1 MLKIIGVQRKKGVYE
16 GNSYDNVMLHCTE
29 TTPYSSDNSRLIAGY
44 TVERV
49 KVKAH
54 QVNQVFGGL
63 VGCDADLADLVGASI
78 RVSYDRFQNP
88 VSISIVESPPPILEK
103 EGGA

>member
-1 MLKIIGVQRKKGVYE
+1 MLKIIGIQRKKGTYE
-16 GNSYDNVMLHCTE
+16 GNDYDNIMLHCTE
-29 TTPYSSDNSRLIAGY
+29 TTPYESASSKLLAGY

-63 VGCDADLADLVGASI
+63 VGCDQDLIALVGSCI
-78 RVSYDRFQNP
+78 SVSYDRFQNP
-88 VSISIVESPPPILEK
+88 VNIRIVDEPSKIPK
-103 EGGA
+103 KGG